1 MSTSLVLFDIRQIKD
16 LSKDSLP
23 PALFFFFKILGPCFL
38 KQFEFMFLSVDLDIF
53 YLVMYISL
61 SDKRNITVLNKN

>member
-1 MSTSLVLFDIRQIKD
+1 MSSSLVLFDIRQIKD
-16 LSKDSLP
+16 LSKDRH
-23 PALFFFFKILGPCFL
+23 FFFLFLILGPCFL

>member
-1 MSTSLVLFDIRQIKD
+1 MSSSLVLFDIRQIKD
-16 LSKDSLP
+16 LSKDRP
-23 PALFFFFKILGPCFL
+23 PFFFFSILGPCFL

-61 SDKRNITVLNKN
+61 SDKRNIAVLNKN

>member
-1 MSTSLVLFDIRQIKD
+1 MSSSLVLFDIRQIKD
-16 LSKDSLP
+16 LSKDRH
-23 PALFFFFKILGPCFL
+23 FFFFFLILGSCFL